1 MKRNPKYKHLSATKN
16 KLLYRLIND
25 FNDLEQNGGF
35 NGFKLIEKVM
45 QKNTC
50 RDYDL
55 VNSFKFDQSDDMV
68 EKFGFSEYKIVDKIY
83 DKDYFYAVES
93 EEQWSTLVFNIFNET
108 IQFVLDCDDNQLKD
122 FSDSEY
128 TFNDCED
135 FKNFYFNVRQA
146 LEF

>member
-1 MKRNPKYKHLSATKN
+1 
-16 KLLYRLIND
+16 
-25 FNDLEQNGGF
+25 
-35 NGFKLIEKVM
+35 
-45 QKNTC
+45 
-50 RDYDL
+50 
-55 VNSFKFDQSDDMV
+55 MV